1 MTSSISRRKSAGTDK
16 NRYPKNYISKNSF
29 DRNIDEI
36 EISQL
41 TLKMVENTSSRVED
55 QTENRSHIIPTDLT
69 PNEPNKHISF

>member
-1 MTSSISRRKSAGTDK
+1 MTSSISRRKRAVTDK
-16 NRYPKNYISKNSF
+16 NRYPKNFISKNSF

-55 QTENRSHIIPTDLT
+55 QTENRSHIIPTDLKA
-69 PNEPNKHISF
+69 NEPNKNISF